1 MEISVLYPILSHYF
15 KILPNYNIQ
24 QKIHLNSQV
33 FWYLWLTKSLSSQQ
47 FTSSILYFSHKA
59 CLLLFTVICE
69 HVSLS
74 LDSWE
79 APHKASLQRLQ
90 NQHQQLSFLGLAKI
104 ALPHERPRQSPHRLK
119 WNRVCPSSISVTP
132 YSPTGILS
140 RGFSPLSYK
149 VSGLPLTLVFY
160 LRWSSLCKA
169 NRSFFI

>member
-1 MEISVLYPILSHYF
+1 MEISVLYPILSRYF

-24 QKIHLNSQV
+24 QKFHLNCQV

-47 FTSSILYFSHKA
+47 FTSSFLYFSHKA

-104 ALPHERPRQSPHRLK
+104 VLPHERPRQSPHRLK
-119 WNRVCPSSISVTP
+119 WNSLSIFHFCHPFFSHWDP
-132 YSPTGILS
+132 IQRLLSPLLQGEGLTSHSGILP
-140 RGFSPLSYK
+140 RMVL
-149 VSGLPLTLVFY
+149 LL
-160 LRWSSLCKA
+160 
-169 NRSFFI
+169 